1 MKTKVNR
8 TPTELLDDLR
18 IYCFRLRE
26 KGLSL
31 HRIAMKIG
39 RDHTTVIYHL
49 RMYNDLSRFDK
60 GFKYKIKEF
69 EENEFIK
76 KYEAFKK
83 RFCCNVVC

>member
-8 TPTELLDDLR
+8 TPTDMLDDLR
-18 IYCFRLRE
+18 IYCFRLRK

-39 RDHTTVIYHL
+39 RDHTTVIFHL
-49 RMYNDLSRFDK
+49 KKYNDLSMFDRK
-60 GFKYKIKEF
+60 FKTRIKEF

-83 RFCCNVVC
+83 RFCSNVIC

>member
-8 TPTELLDDLR
+8 TPTDLLDDLR
-18 IYCFRLRE
+18 IYCFRLRK

-39 RDHTTVIYHL
+39 RDHTTVIFHL
-49 RMYNDLSRFDK
+49 KKYNDLSMFDRK
-60 GFKYKIKEF
+60 FKTRIKEF

-83 RFCCNVVC
+83 RFCSNVVC

>member
-8 TPTELLDDLR
+8 TPTDLLDDLR

-39 RDHTTVIYHL
+39 RDHTTVIFHL
-49 RMYNDLSRFDK
+49 KKYNDLSMFDRK
-60 GFKYKIKEF
+60 FKTRIKEF

-83 RFCCNVVC
+83 RFCCNVIC

>member
-8 TPTELLDDLR
+8 TPTDLLDDLR

-39 RDHTTVIYHL
+39 RDHTTVIFHL
-49 RMYNDLSRFDK
+49 KKYNDLSMFDK
-60 GFKYKIKEF
+60 KFKTRIKEF

-83 RFCCNVVC
+83 KFCCNVVC

>member
-8 TPTELLDDLR
+8 TPTDMLDDLR

-39 RDHTTVIYHL
+39 RDHTTVIFHL
-49 RMYNDLSRFDK
+49 KKYNDLSMFDRK
-60 GFKYKIKEF
+60 FKTRIKEF

-83 RFCCNVVC
+83 RFCSNVVC

>member
-8 TPTELLDDLR
+8 TPTDLIDDLR

-39 RDHTTVIYHL
+39 RDHTTVIFHL
-49 RMYNDLSRFDK
+49 KKYNDLSMFDRK
-60 GFKYKIKEF
+60 FKTRIKEF

-83 RFCCNVVC
+83 RFCSNVVC

>member
-8 TPTELLDDLR
+8 TPTDLLDDLR
-18 IYCFRLRE
+18 IYCFKLRE

-39 RDHTTVIYHL
+39 RDHTTVIFHL
-49 RMYNDLSRFDK
+49 KKYNELSMFDK
-60 GFKYKIKEF
+60 KFKTRIKEF

>member
-1 MKTKVNR
+1 MKTKVKR
-8 TPTELLDDLR
+8 TPTDMLDDLR
-18 IYCFRLRE
+18 IYCFKLRE

-39 RDHTTVIYHL
+39 RDHTTVIFHL
-49 RMYNDLSRFDK
+49 KKYNDLSMFDRK
-60 GFKYKIKEF
+60 FKTRIKEF

-83 RFCCNVVC
+83 RFCSNIVC

>member
-8 TPTELLDDLR
+8 TPTDLLDDLR

-39 RDHTTVIYHL
+39 RDHTTVIFHL
-49 RMYNDLSRFDK
+49 KKYNDLSMFDRK
-60 GFKYKIKEF
+60 FKTRIKEF

-83 RFCCNVVC
+83 RFCSNVVC

>member
-8 TPTELLDDLR
+8 TPTDLLDDLR

-31 HRIAMKIG
+31 HRIAMKVG
-39 RDHTTVIYHL
+39 RDHTTVIFHL
-49 RMYNDLSRFDK
+49 KKYNDLSMFDK
-60 GFKYKIKEF
+60 KFKTRIKEF

-76 KYEAFKK
+76 KYETFKK
-83 RFCCNVVC
+83 RFCSNVAC